1 MDDADAAWRE
11 SLRHVS
17 VADLMDR
24 VVAGA
29 SPKGLALG
37 AVWMQE
43 VLG

>member
-1 MDDADAAWRE
+1 MNDADSAWRD
-11 SLRHVS
+11 SLRRVS

-24 VVAGA
+24 VVAAA